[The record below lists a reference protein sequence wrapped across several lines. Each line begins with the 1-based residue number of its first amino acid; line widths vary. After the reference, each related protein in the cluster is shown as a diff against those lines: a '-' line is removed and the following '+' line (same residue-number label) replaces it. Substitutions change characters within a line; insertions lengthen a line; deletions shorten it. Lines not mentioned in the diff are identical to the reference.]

1 MPKANNSDTVRYTA
15 VLPVEQVNELKKM
28 AREERIPSV
37 NKGIRLAIED
47 FVKRQNKLIYEQRMR
62 EAAEDQDYMNRIAET
77 QADFALLD
85 DEEMSS
91 W

>member
-1 MPKANNSDTVRYTA
+1 MPKTKNDTIRYTT
-15 VLPVEQVNELKKM
+15 VLPVEQVKELKKM
-28 AREERIPSV
+28 AREERIASV
-37 NKGIRLAIED
+37 NQGIRLAID
-47 FVKRQNKLIYEQRMR
+47 NFVKAQNKLIYEQKMR
-62 EAAEDQDYMNRIAET
+62 EAAEDKDYMNRIAET

>member
-1 MPKANNSDTVRYTA
+1 MPKTKNDTIRYTT
-15 VLPVEQVNELKKM
+15 VLPVEQVKELKKM
-28 AREERIPSV
+28 AREERIASV
-37 NKGIRLAIED
+37 NQGIRLAID
-47 FVKRQNKLIYEQRMR
+47 NFVKEQNKLIYKQKMR
-62 EAAEDQDYMNRIAET
+62 EAAEDKDYMNRIAET